1 MKKLA
6 ALAVVPLFAG
16 YLCAQ
21 PEQPA
26 QSQESQET
34 TTVTTTTLNGTL
46 IDAGCR
52 NTHMEHK
59 ESNSTENSTT
69 KTETTRDTTDCPV
82 NAQTTSFGLLTSDGK
97 FVRFDDAGNTRVI
110 EMMKSN
116 KNWTSYMNDHKP
128 IKVKVV
134 GSHKGDVVVVREIK

>member
-21 PEQPA
+21 PA
-26 QSQESQET
+26 QSQET
-34 TTVTTTTLNGTL
+34 TTTTTTTLNGTL

-52 NTHMEHK
+52 STHMEHK
-59 ESNSTENSTT
+59 ESNNTENSTT

-97 FVRFDDAGNTRVI
+97 FVRFDDAGNTRVV
-110 EMMKSN
+110 EM
-116 KNWTSYMNDHKP
+116 
-128 IKVKVV
+128 
-134 GSHKGDVVVVREIK
+134 